1 MKRPGGGGG
10 NYIYLYNFP
19 LPACAHLILAVF
31 QTVHSFN
38 DIVATILD
46 IDYQLLFLKLDLF
59 SYLLQFFRGSQ
70 KKNNYSKSTAYF
82 NALNNTSFELSFLA
96 TILNLAPYGSWSRL
110 LTQFK
115 GTFNCPRS
123 AQMKISINEFV

>member
-1 MKRPGGGGG
+1 MVINCLDEAAGGGGG

-38 DIVATILD
+38 DIVATIFD

-59 SYLLQFFRGSQ
+59 SYLLQLIFLWLGFA
-70 KKNNYSKSTAYF
+70 KKK
-82 NALNNTSFELSFLA
+82 
-96 TILNLAPYGSWSRL
+96 
-110 LTQFK
+110 
-115 GTFNCPRS
+115 
-123 AQMKISINEFV
+123 

>member
-1 MKRPGGGGG
+1 M
-10 NYIYLYNFP
+10 YLYNFP

-59 SYLLQFFRGSQ
+59 SY
-70 KKNNYSKSTAYF
+70 
-82 NALNNTSFELSFLA
+82 
-96 TILNLAPYGSWSRL
+96 P
-110 LTQFK
+110 
-115 GTFNCPRS
+115 
-123 AQMKISINEFV
+123 SINFFVVRKKKITT